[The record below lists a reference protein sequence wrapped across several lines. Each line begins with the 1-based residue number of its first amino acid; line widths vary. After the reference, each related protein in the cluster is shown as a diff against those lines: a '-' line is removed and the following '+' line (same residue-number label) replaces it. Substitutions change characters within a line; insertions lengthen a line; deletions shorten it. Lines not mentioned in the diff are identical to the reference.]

1 MKFKWIY
8 MYTILL
14 KPYYEK
20 KTSRLIFNEVFII
33 IIRVFSEL

>member
-1 MKFKWIY
+1 MEMDEMKFKWIY

-20 KTSRLIFNEVFII
+20 KNFSFNF
-33 IIRVFSEL
+33 

>member
-1 MKFKWIY
+1 MNIHVYNFVE
-8 MYTILL
+8 TLL
-14 KPYYEK
+14 RKK